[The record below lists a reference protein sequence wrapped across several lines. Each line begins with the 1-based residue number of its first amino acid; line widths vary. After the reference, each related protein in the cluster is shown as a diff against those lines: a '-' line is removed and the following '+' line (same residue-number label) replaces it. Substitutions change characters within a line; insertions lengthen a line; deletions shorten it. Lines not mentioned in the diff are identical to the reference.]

1 MESVLH
7 GVQDLVLRCRSLFRS
22 HGTVIVVTG
31 VASLLALKALRLMR
45 HVRLFKFLPI
55 LGFIPKSLDHLFH
68 AAEIYADTY
77 GDVYY
82 MKTLGRDIVVVSDP
96 ELIREVL
103 NARPRTY
110 IKPFNKHKIMP
121 MEGMFNTEG
130 EAWKRNRRLG
140 APAFNDSN
148 SMAMIPDMFKIAL
161 RLIRQLERLS
171 QDGRIVWRPVEWLP
185 LCTLDVL
192 CVTTLGKDYNFLNP
206 DGLPLGRQSGELQL
220 AMDDLLVGSGYA
232 LQRSAMP
239 WITRDRFPWN
249 LNPMI
254 KKGPNS

>member
-148 SMAMIPDMFKIAL
+148 SVAMIPDMSKIAL

-171 QDGRIVWRPVEWLP
+171 QDGRELLALLEPCDLEFELEDFPGTRRAGGIGKVIGDQSVHTTIIIDIEDTLVRNIVVFSESF
-185 LCTLDVL
+185 
-192 CVTTLGKDYNFLNP
+192 KF
-206 DGLPLGRQSGELQL
+206 
-220 AMDDLLVGSGYA
+220 
-232 LQRSAMP
+232 
-239 WITRDRFPWN
+239 
-249 LNPMI
+249 
-254 KKGPNS
+254 